1 MIFIKLLVTKPSFVN
16 PLEIHTMNI
25 DQEIVESSLQDSIL
39 PQEEEGEKEEKP
51 LEVSSDSPVLDD
63 FKMFLSSFHELKDP
77 EEKIRFAI
85 EFMRCKLTG
94 SISPKFREFWEV
106 RKLCLPF
113 FKDGLSPKTRADL
126 WQQYVDLAIEARRVK
141 EILDERSSF
150 AYEQIDL
157 ALLSLV
163 QGLDNIEDSLS
174 QIDPVEIP
182 SEVRSLASKK
192 ENYIAV
198 QKKLHFFNTLATK
211 VNALRKEVI
220 KTDMRVRSKN
230 KLFEK
235 LSACGDRVFP
245 MRKDLIKVISD
256 DFLEDVNNFFAQY
269 FAVGRAPQGSLYAL
283 REEVK
288 GLQSIAKTLT
298 LNTYSFTETRFKLS
312 SCWDILKEWEKEK
325 KKEVNEKRAEYQQN
339 FEACSLK
346 VQEFELFCQ
355 QETSL
360 NEIEA
365 KYIELV
371 KALREVEM
379 DRTEV
384 KLLKDRLDLAK
395 KPHEDKKRQHLFD
408 MQEKEKQEET
418 TRLQKVQEVRLSLQS
433 LIENADTLLLEELS
447 AQKLVLEEMYK
458 TLVLSKAEKVLLER
472 LFKQFKDR
480 MLDAKGRSLLAL
492 SHDEREQYAGLEQL
506 LEEKKQRRQ
515 EVKSQIE
522 SYRKVLGGSSLDF
535 ERAMTSRELMELE
548 KESLEKINKAIF
560 EIESKMKEING

>member
-16 PLEIHTMNI
+16 PLDIHTMNI

-39 PQEEEGEKEEKP
+39 PQEEEGEKEENP
-51 LEVSSDSPVLDD
+51 LEITSASPVLDD
-63 FKMFLSSFHELKDP
+63 FKMFLSAFHELKDA

-85 EFMRCKLTG
+85 EFMRCRLTG
-94 SISPKFREFWEV
+94 FVSPKFREFWEV

-113 FKDGLSPKTRADL
+113 FKDGLSSKTRADL

-163 QGLDNIEDSLS
+163 QNLDNIEDSLS

-182 SEVRSLASKK
+182 TEVRSLTSKK
-192 ENYIAV
+192 DNYIIV

-235 LSACGDRVFP
+235 LSVCGDRVFP

-256 DFLEDVNNFFAQY
+256 DFLEDVNGFFAQH
-269 FAVGRAPQGSLYAL
+269 FAAGQSPQGSLYAL

-288 GLQSIAKTLT
+288 GLQSIAKALT

-325 KKEVNEKRAEYQQN
+325 KKEVNEKRAEHQQN

-355 QETSL
+355 QEVALS
-360 NEIEA
+360 EIEIKYVELA
-365 KYIELV
+365 KT
-371 KALREVEM
+371 LREVEM

-384 KLLKDRLDLAK
+384 RLLKERMDLVR
-395 KPHEDKKRQHLFD
+395 KPHEAKRRQHLFD
-408 MQEKEKQEET
+408 VQEKEKQEEA
-418 TRLQKVQEVRLSLQS
+418 TRLQKVQELRLSLQS

-447 AQKLVLEEMYK
+447 AQKIVLEEMYK
-458 TLVLSKAEKVLLER
+458 VLALSKAEKVLLER

-535 ERAMTSRELMELE
+535 ERAMSCRELMELE

>member
-1 MIFIKLLVTKPSFVN
+1 
-16 PLEIHTMNI
+16 MNI

-39 PQEEEGEKEEKP
+39 PQEEEGKKEEI
-51 LEVSSDSPVLDD
+51 LEIISETTSETTSEVITETANSPVWDD
-63 FKMFLSSFHELKDP
+63 LKVFLPAFNEMKDP

-85 EFMRCKLTG
+85 EFMRCRLTG
-94 SISPKFREFWEV
+94 FVSPKFREFWEV

-126 WQQYVDLAIEARRVK
+126 WQQYVDLAVEARRVK

-157 ALLSLV
+157 ALQSLV
-163 QGLDNIEDSLS
+163 QDLDSVESSLS
-174 QIDPVEIP
+174 QIISMEIP
-182 SEVRSLASKK
+182 SEVRSLAGKK
-192 ENYIAV
+192 DNYIIT
-198 QKKLHFFNTLATK
+198 QKKLHLFNTLATK

-235 LSACGDRVFP
+235 LSACGDRIFP
-245 MRKDLIKVISD
+245 VRKDLIKMISD
-256 DFLEDVNNFFAQY
+256 DFLEDVNGFFSQY
-269 FAVGRAPQGSLYAL
+269 FASGQAPQGSLYAL

-288 GLQSIAKTLT
+288 GLQSIAKVLT
-298 LNTYSFTETRFKLS
+298 LNTYSFTETRLKLS
-312 SCWDILKEWEKEK
+312 SCWDVLKEWEKEK
-325 KKEVNEKRAEYQQN
+325 KKEMSEKRAEYQQN
-339 FEACSLK
+339 FESNSLK

-355 QETSL
+355 QEVSL

-365 KYIELV
+365 KYVEFV

-379 DRTEV
+379 DRVEARM
-384 KLLKDRLDLAK
+384 LRERMDLAK
-395 KPHEDKKRQHLFD
+395 KPHEDKKRQHLSD
-408 MQEKEKQEET
+408 AQEKEKQVEVS
-418 TRLQKVQEVRLSLQS
+418 RLQKVQELRLSLQS
-433 LIENADTLLLEELS
+433 LIENADTLSIDDLS
-447 AQKLVLEEMYK
+447 AQKVILEEMHK
-458 TLVLSKAEKVLLER
+458 AIVLSKAEKVLLER

-515 EVKSQIE
+515 EVKSQVE
-522 SYRKVLGGSSLDF
+522 SYRKILGGSSLDF
-535 ERAMTSRELMELE
+535 ERAMSYRELMELE
-548 KESLEKINKAIF
+548 KDSLEKINKAIS
-560 EIESKMKEING
+560 EIESKMEEING